1 MSYKDETYHGL
12 RRTQSKYGFNYLE
25 KKILKITAKQYFVY
39 SGKCKGLQSST
50 SDQTISF
57 VKPHIHIQVQIQD
70 IEKKKMVSKLCT
82 PILIQTNCSFSI
94 LIFINLILFLDLI
107 LYLYEKVHHLLTC
120 YIK

>member
-25 KKILKITAKQYFVY
+25 KKDLKITAKQYFVY
-39 SGKCKGLQSST
+39 SWKCKGLQSST

-70 IEKKKMVSKLCT
+70 IEKKKMVS

-94 LIFINLILFLDLI
+94 LIFINLILFFGSYTLSLWESSSSTYL
-107 LYLYEKVHHLLTC
+107 LY
-120 YIK
+120 